1 MMPARI
7 DKQEPAT
14 LIKHSAAIHISNSL
28 TLIQRKLFNLLL
40 QNAYPDLLTKET
52 YQIPIPE
59 IKARMRYDSK
69 NDDPLKDALR
79 VLNQTQLEWNVL
91 QKDREERWGIG
102 SCLADAEIA
111 NGICE
116 YSYSPKMRKL
126 LGSPTVYARLN
137 LEVQNTFR
145 SKHALALWEFLE
157 DALGARRD
165 SAAYTISV
173 PDFRK
178 LMAIEPTQY
187 PEFKDLSKRVLQP
200 ATQEINASNICA
212 ITVDVKVQRRGR
224 TPSSMI
230 FSVTRK
236 ASRVQLLAGSLSTD
250 DLPQELYEPADQ
262 PLVLCL
268 ADEFG
273 VARERT
279 EQLIKSYSTHRI
291 TANLAHVRGRQGQGG
306 ITNLA
311 GYACAAIENDYAK
324 AGDVKPALKPTLS
337 TASAQQSEAVEM
349 ETRAFHVKRREQA
362 ESVYSALP
370 EDEQHEIRERFL
382 RSPACFPTL
391 KQVFADCTGEVSQMP
406 TRLKLIFLEYVADE
420 LSIC

>member
-7 DKQEPAT
+7 DSQEPAT

-40 QNAYPDLLTKET
+40 QNAYPDLLTQET
-52 YQIPIPE
+52 HQIPIPE

-79 VLNQTQLEWNVL
+79 VLNQTQLEWNLL

-111 NGICE
+111 NGVCE

-157 DALGARRD
+157 DALGARRN

-178 LMAIEPTQY
+178 LMAIEATQY
-187 PEFKDLSKRVLQP
+187 PEFKDLSKRVVQP
-200 ATQEINASNICA
+200 AIHEINASDICT
-212 ITVDVKVQRRGR
+212 ISVDVKVTRRGR
-224 TPSSMI
+224 TPSTLI
-230 FSVTRK
+230 FTVNRK
-236 ASRVQLLAGSLSTD
+236 EPRGQLFAGSLSTD
-250 DLPQELYEPADQ
+250 DLPKELYPPTEQ
-262 PLVLCL
+262 RLVQQLVE
-268 ADEFG
+268 EFG
-273 VARERT
+273 VANERA
-279 EQLIKSYSTHRI
+279 EYLVSVYSSHRI
-291 TANLAHVRGRQGQGG
+291 KANLEHVRVRHGQGG
-306 ITNLA
+306 IANLA
-311 GYACAAIENDYAK
+311 GYACAAIEADYAK
-324 AGDVKPALKPTLS
+324 AGDTKPVLQPVPSTLS
-337 TASAQQSEAVEM
+337 EQQREAEDL
-349 ETRAFHVKRREQA
+349 ETRAFHSKRREQA
-362 ESVYSALP
+362 ESIISTLADHERQALL
-370 EDEQHEIRERFL
+370 ERFAA
-382 RSPACFPTL
+382 SPACLPSL
-391 KQVFADCTGEVSQMP
+391 KRLMAESAGELNQMP
-406 TRLKLIFLEYVADE
+406 NRLKLVFLEFVADE
-420 LSIC
+420 LSI